1 MKSEP
6 APVIRMLGPSD
17 VDEYSAVHL
26 AGLVEF
32 PAAFTTDAD
41 AWRDAPRDTIAR
53 HLAPDRAETRGPVLG
68 AWRGEELVGLIGLT
82 REERRSVAHKA
93 GLWGFY
99 VTAGNRRRGVG
110 RRLLSAMID
119 HAAGMPGLRQLRAVV
134 AASCVEALAL
144 FESDGFERFGFEQ
157 EARLVDGRF
166 HDLLYLWYR
175 LPGDADVHVP
185 MLD

>member
-1 MKSEP
+1 MTE
-6 APVIRMLGPSD
+6 PVIRALGPDD
-17 VDEYSAVHL
+17 VDDYSAVHL

-41 AWRDAPRDTIAR
+41 AWREAPRDTIAR
-53 HLAPDRAETRGPVLG
+53 HLDPARAETRGPVLG
-68 AWRGEELVGLIGLT
+68 AWRGEELIGLIGLT

-110 RRLLSAMID
+110 RSLLGAMID
-119 HAAGMPGLRQLRAVV
+119 HAAGITGLRQLRAVV
-134 AASCVEALAL
+134 ASSCVEALAL
-144 FESDGFERFGFEQ
+144 FEGVGFERFGFEQ
-157 EARLVDGRF
+157 DGRLVEGSS

-175 LPGDADVHVP
+175 LPGR
-185 MLD
+185 